1 MNKDAFAFPPFGPDM
16 DTLAAMQRRNL
27 DTLSLAGRIVTDG
40 LKAATKQ
47 QNDRLYASFQ
57 RLIDTGEQAKAKTY
71 RPNEQLLEMR
81 AAFARAL
88 DDAGVIGGLL
98 IETQTE
104 AANVVTQGLLENV
117 DDLVGGMTTSLT

>member
-1 MNKDAFAFPPFGPDM
+1 MNRDAFAFPPFVPDM
-16 DTLAAMQRRNL
+16 DRFAAMQRRNL
-27 DTLSLAGRIVTDG
+27 DTLSLAGRIVSDG

-57 RLIDTGEQAKAKTY
+57 RMIDAGEQAKAATY
-71 RPNEQLLEMR
+71 RPNEQMQEMR

-98 IETQTE
+98 FETQTE
-104 AANVVTQGLLENV
+104 AINVVTQGLLENV
-117 DDLVGGMTTSLT
+117 DDLVGGMTTSST